1 MSNPLYG
8 QFGGQQTNPMQQ
20 LVADARKLRQTMQ
33 NPRAEVERLLQTG
46 QMSQQ
51 KFNELS
57 QIAQQIVGSGA
68 FKLCLSQSGMA
79 LT

>member
-1 MSNPLYG
+1 MANNLY
-8 QFGGQQTNPMQQ
+8 QSLNGQQANPMAQ

-46 QMSQQ
+46 QMSQAQ
-51 KFNELS
+51 FNQFS

-68 FKLCLSQSGMA
+68 FK
-79 LT
+79 

>member
-1 MSNPLYG
+1 MPNPLFSK
-8 QFGGQQTNPMQQ
+8 FGGQQTNHMQQ
-20 LVADARKLRQTMQ
+20 LVADARKLKQTMQ

-46 QMSQQ
+46 AMSQQ

-68 FKLCLSQSGMA
+68 FK
-79 LT
+79 

>member
-1 MSNPLYG
+1 MANPLYG
-8 QFGGQQTNPMQQ
+8 QFGEQQINPMQQ

-46 QMSQQ
+46 KMSQSEF
-51 KFNELS
+51 KKYS

-68 FKLCLSQSGMA
+68 FN
-79 LT
+79 

>member
-8 QFGGQQTNPMQQ
+8 QFGGQNTNPMQQ
-20 LVADARKLRQTMQ
+20 LVAEARQLKQTMQ

-46 QMSQQ
+46 AMSQQ

-68 FKLCLSQSGMA
+68 FK
-79 LT
+79 

>member
-8 QFGGQQTNPMQQ
+8 QFGGQQNNPIQQ
-20 LVADARKLRQTMQ
+20 LVAEARQLKQTMQ

-51 KFNELS
+51 QFNQFS

-68 FKLCLSQSGMA
+68 FK
-79 LT
+79 

>member
-1 MSNPLYG
+1 MSNPL
-8 QFGGQQTNPMQQ
+8 FSALGGQQMNPMAQ

-33 NPRAEVERLLQTG
+33 NPRAEVERLMQTG

-57 QIAQQIVGSGA
+57 QIAKQIVGSGA
-68 FKLCLSQSGMA
+68 FK
-79 LT
+79 

>member
-1 MSNPLYG
+1 MANPLFS
-8 QFGGQQTNPMQQ
+8 QFGGQQNNPMQQ
-20 LVADARKLRQTMQ
+20 LVADARKLKQTMQ

-46 QMSQQ
+46 AMSQQ

-68 FKLCLSQSGMA
+68 FK
-79 LT
+79 

>member
-1 MSNPLYG
+1 MANPLFD
-8 QFGGQQTNPMQQ
+8 QFGGQQTNAMQQ
-20 LVADARKLRQTMQ
+20 LVADARKLKQTMQ

-46 QMSQQ
+46 AMSQQ

-68 FKLCLSQSGMA
+68 FK
-79 LT
+79 